1 MIVLLSFEI
10 VFVSLLPKMEALLD
24 PVVLFF
30 ALGAFAGLIKS
41 DLRVPGSFYQT
52 LSIYLLLSIGIKGG
66 IELSHNP
73 LSQIVWPAVGTLLL
87 GISITLIAFLIVL
100 KIGKLDR
107 INAVS
112 VATHY
117 GSVSAVTFAVAISYL
132 KNLNI
137 TYESY
142 STVLLVLLEVP
153 SIAVGILLARLGG
166 KQNRE
171 EGYSLKKIIHEVFFG
186 KTILLLLGG
195 MGIGLV
201 TGTTHNVAINSFF
214 LDLFKGFLC
223 FFMLEMGIVSA
234 GRIKDLKKVGP
245 FLLVFG
251 IAMPMLSSLLGIGV
265 GMVTGLSV
273 GGAFILATMAASASY
288 IAAPAAMK
296 IALPDANPTL
306 SLTSALGITFPF
318 NVLVGIPLYYQL
330 TNFMYHLFNQ

>member
-1 MIVLLSFEI
+1 MD
-10 VFVSLLPKMEALLD
+10 ALLD

-66 IELSHNP
+66 IELSHSP
-73 LSQIVWPAVGTLLL
+73 LSQIIWPAIGTLLL
-87 GISITLIAFLIVL
+87 GIAITLVGFAIVL

-107 INAVS
+107 VNAVS
-112 VATHY
+112 IATHY

-142 STVLLVLLEVP
+142 STVMLVLLEVP
-153 SIAVGILLARLGG
+153 SIAVGILLARVGG
-166 KQNRE
+166 KENRE
-171 EGYSLKKIIHEVFFG
+171 TGFKFKKVIHEVFFG

-245 FLLVFG
+245 FLLAFG
-251 IAMPMLSSLLGIGV
+251 ILMPLLSSCLGIIAGICS
-265 GMVTGLSV
+265 GLSV
-273 GGAFILATMAASASY
+273 GGTFILATMAASASY

-296 IALPDANPTL
+296 IALPQANPTL

-318 NVLVGIPLYYQL
+318 NVLVGIPIYYHL
-330 TNFMYHLFNQ
+330 TNFLYQLISI